1 MATDGSRT
9 GPSPIE
15 VALFNVEH
23 SLWPTLDK
31 RPNLPIGSQSPAT
44 SSGLGA
50 IFGPHQLHAVHTSAG
65 HRSTPERSP
74 WTLLGASM
82 QVILVHCD
90 VAHHLRLIV
99 R

>member
-1 MATDGSRT
+1 MVECNPGHTVERSSSDGDGRVQDW
-9 GPSPIE
+9 PLPPIE

-65 HRSTPERSP
+65 QRSTQYALHGPC
-74 WTLLGASM
+74 
-82 QVILVHCD
+82 LVPRCK
-90 VAHHLRLIV
+90 
-99 R
+99 